1 MSFLKSM
8 ELPEWTI
15 LGSLL
20 ALPFVGWWISVE
32 RNAIAVATKAVRK
45 NVGELEM
52 IGKLQSQV
60 ELVEQNSRATGGST
74 DSGTYF
80 QLQLQESAGNGG
92 LKTDDYSLS
101 SPVSKTVILGARPNE
116 QRVTD
121 YSVDIKFER
130 KDKKTPFKVSRDFLF
145 AVLFNCESGA
155 RRGSA
160 SLPSIW
166 KLQELTIENASAAE
180 AFKGSGKKVPPQP
193 TDDLWIVNKLK
204 FARREP
210 EKKNP

>member
-20 ALPFVGWWISVE
+20 ALPVVGWWISDQQQ
-32 RNAIAVATKAVRK
+32 AINVARKAATK
-45 NVGELEM
+45 NLGELEV
-52 IGKLQSQV
+52 IGELQSQV

-74 DSGTYF
+74 DAGTYF
-80 QLQLQESAGNGG
+80 QMQLTESAGNGG
-92 LKTDDYSLS
+92 LKTDDYQLTA
-101 SPVSKTVILGARPNE
+101 PKARNVALGTGRNR

-121 YSVDIKFER
+121 YDVNIKFQK
-130 KDKKTPFKVSRDFLF
+130 KDKNTEFTVGREFLF

-160 SLPSIW
+160 SLPAIW
-166 KLQELTIENASAAE
+166 KLQKLSIVNASAE
-180 AFKGSGKKVPPQP
+180 DAFKGKRVPPQP
-193 TDDLWIVNKLK
+193 ADDSWIVRDLM
-204 FARREP
+204 FSRREP
-210 EKKNP
+210 RKN